1 MVRPVLLVLVATSN
15 GEDSVSLL
23 QAMQKSEGLQKRS
36 TVLAEEV
43 DASLDTAIA
52 GKKKSSKVAKVLDA
66 YAQTGAHCRIA
77 AVPTNVIDGSAPSED
92 DANTIKMYRTSLRNC
107 EKKCDADSNCVAFE
121 YNYKAK
127 KKCILTKAVN
137 LKFSSSYDEAKKEAS
152 EPCCTEEPCTIRSC
166 CYSKPALPPAGY
178 AMSGHRC
185 KVENETEIDGF
196 ASRELSNKTLAQ
208 CASECDDDDS
218 MPCMAFEW
226 ERATGECELKSH
238 VNVKA
243 SVADG
248 KADGGDGRCNGESC
262 CYSKPEAAPDGW
274 SQTGARCKIEKPK
287 KKEKTCPNDLGVQ
300 TDGKN
305 LADCKTACEANTRCV
320 AFEFERENGECELAS
335 AVDLKASVAD
345 GVADGNDGRCN
356 GDSCCYSSMT
366 RVLAVQKWVAPAKY
380 TPVATRC
387 KAKEGE
393 KNYLR
398 NYRKVDDL
406 ADCVKKCDDNEK
418 CKAFEFEPV
427 SFECELKTSVDVN
440 ASRDDGEADGGDGQ
454 CNADSCCWKK
464 D

>member
-23 QAMQKSEGLQKRS
+23 QAVQKSEGLQKRS

-66 YAQTGAHCRIA
+66 YAQTGAHCRNSGGDA
-77 AVPTNVIDGSAPSED
+77 KDGKHLED

-107 EKKCDADSNCVAFE
+107 EKKCDDDDNCVAFE

-137 LKFSSSYDEAKKEAS
+137 LKFSSDQAK
-152 EPCCTEEPCTIRSC
+152 EPCCTKEPCTIRSC
-166 CYSKPALPPAGY
+166 CYSKPAVAPAGY

-262 CYSKPEAAPDGW
+262 CYSKPEPAPAGW

-300 TDGKN
+300 TTGKT
-305 LADCKTACEANTRCV
+305 LAECKTACEANTRCV

-366 RVLAVQKWVAPAKY
+366 RVLAVQKWAAPAKY